1 MKLAVS
7 SHQKLELFFREYLN
21 DEKFN
26 LPKIHFYAGNITQLL
41 TKIINVQGITF
52 GRRIFILRK
61 FVALN
66 QENLLTLPQK
76 LAVHEITHVIQYRRE
91 GFVRFFYKYLTNFW
105 KNLRTKEKW
114 DVISRH
120 EAYLEIPFEVEAREV
135 ADKFVEWSRKFKCE
149 KV

>member
-1 MKLAVS
+1 MKLADS

-21 DEKFN
+21 DEKFS
-26 LPKIHFYAGNITQLL
+26 LPKIHFYAGNITQLI

-66 QENLLTLPQK
+66 QENFLTLPQK

-91 GFVRFFYKYLTNFW
+91 GFVRFFYTYLTNFW
-105 KNLRTKEKW
+105 TNLRTKEKW

-135 ADKFVEWSRKFKCE
+135 TDKFVEWSRKFKCE

>member
-66 QENLLTLPQK
+66 QEKLLTLPQK

-105 KNLRTKEKW
+105 KTLRTKEKW

-135 ADKFVEWSRKFKCE
+135 ADKFVEWSRKFKSR

>member
-1 MKLAVS
+1 MKLAVG

-26 LPKIHFYAGNITQLL
+26 LPKIHFYAGSITQLL

-52 GRRIFILRK
+52 GRRIFILKK

-76 LAVHEITHVIQYRRE
+76 LAVHEITHVIQYRHY
-91 GFVRFFYKYLTNFW
+91 GFIKFFYKYLTNFW
-105 KNLRTKEKW
+105 KNLRTKKKW

-120 EAYLEIPFEVEAREV
+120 AAYLEIPFEVEAREV
-135 ADKFVEWSRKFKCE
+135 ADKFVEWNKSKK
-149 KV
+149 

>member
-1 MKLAVS
+1 M
-7 SHQKLELFFREYLN
+7 
-21 DEKFN
+21 
-26 LPKIHFYAGNITQLL
+26 PKIHFYAGNITQLL

-66 QENLLTLPQK
+66 QENFLTLPQK

-135 ADKFVEWSRKFKCE
+135 ADKFVEWSRKFKSR